1 MSATINHQ
9 YYHAKPCMLTLV
21 NNTDANDDI
30 VPEAHGLYRLYLKPN
45 TQMAIETKPVFGA
58 NITLHS
64 NVLKHN
70 NFVATPDNI
79 LGWLDHGGLSY
90 FDVKVETSNSESG
103 EAPVLLP
110 SQFLK
115 AEGGILRVT
124 SPTRIYLIRKT
135 PIDIN
140 KRGLCLFTPV
150 E

>member
-1 MSATINHQ
+1 
-9 YYHAKPCMLTLV
+9 MLTLV

-30 VPEAHGLYRLYLKPN
+30 VPEAHGLYRLHLKPN
-45 TQMAIETKPVFGA
+45 TQMAIENKPVFGA

-64 NVLKHN
+64 SVLRHD

-79 LGWLDHGGLSY
+79 LGWLDHCGLSH
-90 FDVKVETSNSESG
+90 FANSES
-103 EAPVLLP
+103 EDTSVLLP
-110 SQFLK
+110 SQFLN

-124 SPTRIYLIRKT
+124 APTRIYLISKT

-150 E
+150 K

>member
-1 MSATINHQ
+1 
-9 YYHAKPCMLTLV
+9 MLTLV
-21 NNTDANDDI
+21 NSTDANNEI
-30 VPEAHGLYRLYLKPN
+30 VPEPHGLYRLHLKPN

-64 NVLKHN
+64 SVLKHD

-90 FDVKVETSNSESG
+90 FAVKTETTSKDSDDKS
-103 EAPVLLP
+103 VILP

-124 SPTRIYLIRKT
+124 SPTRIYLISKT

-140 KRGLCLFTPV
+140 KHGLCLFTPV
-150 E
+150 R

>member
-1 MSATINHQ
+1 
-9 YYHAKPCMLTLV
+9 MLTLV
-21 NNTDANDDI
+21 NNTDANNEI
-30 VPEAHGLYRLYLKPN
+30 VPEAHGLYRLFLKPK

-64 NVLKHN
+64 SVLKYD

-79 LGWLDHGGLSY
+79 LGWLDHEGLSH
-90 FDVKVETSNSESG
+90 FSVKIETTCTEN
-103 EAPVLLP
+103 EASPVLLP
-110 SQFLK
+110 SQFLN

-124 SPTRIYLIRKT
+124 SPTRIYLISNT

-150 E
+150 K

>member
-1 MSATINHQ
+1 
-9 YYHAKPCMLTLV
+9 MLTLV

-30 VPEAHGLYRLYLKPN
+30 VPEAHGLYRLHLKPN
-45 TQMAIETKPVFGA
+45 TQMAIENKPVFGA

-64 NVLKHN
+64 SVLKHD

-79 LGWLDHGGLSY
+79 LGWLDHCGLSH
-90 FDVKVETSNSESG
+90 FAVKAETDNSES
-103 EAPVLLP
+103 EDTSVLLP
-110 SQFLK
+110 SQFLN

-124 SPTRIYLIRKT
+124 APTRIYLISKT

-150 E
+150 K

>member
-1 MSATINHQ
+1 
-9 YYHAKPCMLTLV
+9 MLTLV

-30 VPEAHGLYRLYLKPN
+30 VPEAHGLYRLHLKPN
-45 TQMAIETKPVFGA
+45 TQMAIENKPVFGA

-64 NVLKHN
+64 SVLRHD

-79 LGWLDHGGLSY
+79 LGWLAHCGLSH
-90 FDVKVETSNSESG
+90 FAVQAETDNSES
-103 EAPVLLP
+103 EDTSVLLP
-110 SQFLK
+110 SQFLN

-124 SPTRIYLIRKT
+124 APTRIYLISKT

-150 E
+150 K

>member
-1 MSATINHQ
+1 
-9 YYHAKPCMLTLV
+9 MLTLV

-30 VPEAHGLYRLYLKPN
+30 VPEAHGLYRLHLKPN
-45 TQMAIETKPVFGA
+45 TQMAIENKPVFGA

-64 NVLKHN
+64 SVLKHD

-79 LGWLDHGGLSY
+79 LGWLDHCGLSH
-90 FDVKVETSNSESG
+90 FAVKAGTDNSES
-103 EAPVLLP
+103 EDTSVLLP
-110 SQFLK
+110 SQFLN

-124 SPTRIYLIRKT
+124 APTRIYLISKT

-150 E
+150 K